1 MRLLL
6 VVYFILEVLNSN
18 SQSFTS
24 LQGNFLN
31 DIKPSLD
38 LNDSLKVSLS
48 GLIKSYSQ
56 ISSSIRNGSINSVL
70 YSNLINSNLYTKR
83 DSFSLGK
90 KNKKLNFCIS
100 PIQALVRYNSD
111 RPFGY
116 NDGSMI
122 PSRGIQLFNTFGVA
136 VNSKFLKFEFNPELI
151 LANNR
156 EFQGFSSNYDDYT
169 YLQYNYF
176 MNRIDNPVRF
186 GTTKYKRIYSGQ
198 SSLYIDYK
206 KYRFGVSTENLW
218 WGPSQKNSIILSN
231 NAPGFLHATIK
242 NHTPINFFGKVEF
255 QVLSGLLSK
264 SNYSNTGNQVR
275 PRRRLFEFDRYI
287 NGLTINYQPKL
298 IPGLYIGGSRIF
310 IRYVS
315 ELSKSFFYGWMP
327 VLSGVFSNNEYL
339 NASASVK
346 SDQVVSLFLLQKF
359 NHENAEV
366 YFEFGK
372 NDYALNLRDFVME
385 PEHASA
391 VSLGLSKKV
400 NLNNNG
406 QLRFLVEYTSL
417 ASPMTSLIRQQE
429 GWYLHYQIRE
439 GYTNLGEVLGAGIGS
454 GSISKIILID
464 YGLKNMRY
472 GFQFEENQHNRDIYN
487 YMFSYRDVSNWV
499 DFSFLF
505 FGSQFKKKYSL
516 TYNIGVVKTK
526 NYHWNDNADQNF
538 VSPQISLTGQ
548 KPNIIFFLN
557 YTKSF

>member
-6 VVYFILEVLNSN
+6 VVYFILVTLTLNA
-18 SQSFTS
+18 QSFSS

-56 ISSSIRNGSINSVL
+56 ISGSIENESINSVL
-70 YSNLINSNLYTKR
+70 YNNLFSSNLYTKR
-83 DSFSLGK
+83 NSFSLAK
-90 KNKKLNFCIS
+90 KDKKLNFCIS
-100 PIQALVRYNSD
+100 PIQALIRYNSD

-122 PSRGIQLFNTFGVA
+122 PSRGVQLFHTFGVA

-151 LANNR
+151 LAGNK

-176 MNRIDNPVRF
+176 MNRIDNPIRF
-186 GTTKYKRIYSGQ
+186 GTSDYKRIYPGQ
-198 SSLYIDYK
+198 SSFYFDYK
-206 KYRFGVSTENLW
+206 KYRVGASTENLW

-255 QVLSGLLSK
+255 QVLSGLLSR
-264 SNYSNTGNQVR
+264 SNYSNTGYQIR
-275 PRRRLFEFDRYI
+275 SRRRLFEFDRYI
-287 NGLTINYQPKL
+287 NGLTLNYQPKL

-310 IRYVS
+310 IRYIT

-327 VLSGVFSNNEYL
+327 ALSGFFSNNEYR
-339 NASASVK
+339 NVSASVK
-346 SDQVVSLFLLQKF
+346 SDQVVSLFLKQKF

-366 YFEFGK
+366 YLEFAK

-391 VSLGLSKKV
+391 VSFGFSKKV
-400 NLNNNG
+400 NLNNSSKI
-406 QLRFLVEYTSL
+406 RFLVEYTSL

-439 GYTNLGEVLGAGIGS
+439 GYTNFGEVLGAGIGS
-454 GSISKIILID
+454 GSTSKLILID
-464 YGLKNMRY
+464 YGVKNIRY

-487 YMFSYRDVSNWV
+487 YIFSNRGVSNWV

-505 FGSQFKKKYSL
+505 FGNIFQKKYSL
-516 TYNIGVVKTK
+516 TYNVGVVQTK
-526 NYHWNDNADQNF
+526 NYHWNDNANQNF
-538 VSPQISLTGQ
+538 VSPQIGLTGQ
-548 KPNIIFFLN
+548 KPNIIFCIN
-557 YTKSF
+557 YIKSF